1 MRFICSQHPK
11 RKGKSLDARLRTES
25 IGISPLHLLYGRA
38 ASYGSIINP
47 CTCHRH
53 LREQLGFLLY
63 KSLSL
68 AFFRK
73 VLAFLQPR
81 LRFSHTRNVP
91 NECVFSCQSK
101 VGDFYLEKKSPQ
113 VVGIEKAVFFGFFKK
128 KLKNFFKK
136 QKRHFPKQGKCLE
149 RTYLVTF
156 IIKRKSPHPSK
167 EECGLYYL
175 IIAISLIRNP
185 D

>member
-25 IGISPLHLLYGRA
+25 IGIPPLRLLYGRA

-53 LREQLGFLLY
+53 LQEQLGFLLY

-68 AFFRK
+68 ASYRK
-73 VLAFLQPR
+73 VLALLQPR
-81 LRFSHTRNVP
+81 LGFPHTRNVS
-91 NECVFSCQSK
+91 NECIFSCQSA
-101 VGDFYLEKKSPQ
+101 VGDFTLEKNSPQ

-128 KLKNFFKK
+128 KLKKFLKNK
-136 QKRHFPKQGKCLE
+136 KRHLPKRGDAFEKHIN
-149 RTYLVTF
+149 Y
-156 IIKRKSPHPSK
+156 II
-167 EECGLYYL
+167 
-175 IIAISLIRNP
+175 I
-185 D
+185 